1 MTARHAGPGPDASD
15 GAADDGIR
23 ARYHNFDVTRERFDH
38 LCTFCEDVRDRAV
51 VREGEVVIIDEFTG
65 RMMTGRRYSD
75 GLEISRANKRAGRPR
90 EWAHKPAPKGK
101 WPFATMLAVS

>member
-1 MTARHAGPGPDASD
+1 MEKELNIENLYDPSNIETLHCLNQAVKAHAIFKNEVD
-15 GAADDGIR
+15 
-23 ARYHNFDVTRERFDH
+23 Y
-38 LCTFCEDVRDRAV
+38 V